1 MLVPES
7 VLRAAVRE
15 AILKEQSTGT
25 PAIIK
30 LLVADIKKDPQKYL
44 SSKRNKLET
53 ITWKGKKY
61 RALGF
66 LEKGNPVAL
75 ITKSDLKPQDA
86 SAAGPFEL
94 LGQDK
99 VTLTNAGDTRKYD
112 LTKFRGG
119 KTVTVSVR
127 DNAKSVKVDIVKV
140 DYGDPSISDW
150 AIEVGSYIG
159 MIPGVGTPVDLGSAV
174 LAVIK
179 DPPDYL
185 LGALCV
191 LCSAPVLGLA
201 AGAAKIVGKGVIKK
215 GATTIGKEV
224 SDEAIEK
231 AAEALVNYLKSKDV
245 EISEKVFGALRKQLD
260 GTLEYLEKQMKKF
273 AQDHNVFGVCAL
285 TEQQGTGGCAR
296 GVEEAAKRA
305 RALKK
310 EVDDLLSSVMAS
322 SDSVAKNIHYNKKQM
337 LEFFDSDVARLKGL
351 DIVPVEVGGKT
362 MAGAGKFGR
371 AYHVIYKGQPAVAK
385 VIGKGSDVDI
395 WKKIIE
401 LSSEMPDNLKKH
413 LPEIKGFPAED
424 VMVMEALEDL
434 PESVK
439 SVLSVGRPAAA
450 DIVGKRLL
458 PDTDIK
464 RYIRKVTRFPV
475 DDWFK
480 VDDLIK
486 AVKEKKNDIFAKEG
500 WTLSAKSVKDLKL
513 MLSMPPSPTQKL
525 TAAIEKASDRMARG
539 RGGVHAKQT
548 LSQEGLDEIQEEV
561 VEEYSRTI
569 KQFLT
574 KEGEK
579 AGWFLPPLPGTPKRE
594 YWNVKYVKEGIDS
607 VANEIAGNAQV
618 VIRGKLKEPE
628 SFKALPFHGDTEDL
642 AKIDELPPEF
652 QSFYKMLN
660 WLKERG
666 VTWKDV
672 HEENVMM
679 HPKTREM
686 VLTDVGEFIFG

>member
-1 MLVPES
+1 MLISES
-7 VLRAAVRE
+7 QLRSVIRE

-30 LLVADIKKDPQKYL
+30 LLVEDIKKDPQKYL

-75 ITKSDLKPQDA
+75 ITKADLKPQDA
-86 SAAGPFEL
+86 STSGPFEL

-112 LTKFRGG
+112 LTKFRDG
-119 KTVTVSVR
+119 KTATVSVR
-127 DNAKSVKVDIVKV
+127 GNAKSVKVNITKV
-140 DYGDPSISDW
+140 DYGDPSMSDW

-191 LCSAPVLGLA
+191 LCSAPGLGLA
-201 AGAAKIVGKGVIKK
+201 AGAFKIAGKGLLKK
-215 GATTIGKEV
+215 GATGAVKSEV
-224 SDEAIEK
+224 
-231 AAEALVNYLKSKDV
+231 AESFVKYLKSKN
-245 EISEKVFGALRKQLD
+245 IKMSEKVFKSLKVQVEKTMKYLD
-260 GTLEYLEKQMKKF
+260 DQMQKLAK
-273 AQDHNVFGVCAL
+273 DHNVFGVCAL
-285 TEQQGTGGCAR
+285 TEQQGAGGCAR
-296 GVEEAAKRA
+296 GVEEAVKRA
-305 RALKK
+305 RAFKK
-310 EVDDLLSSVMAS
+310 EVDDLLSLVMAS
-322 SDSVAKNIHYNKKQM
+322 SDSVAKNIHYSKKEM

-371 AYHVIYKGQPAVAK
+371 VYHVIYKGQPAVAK

-413 LPEIKGFPAED
+413 LPEIKGFPVKD

-434 PESVK
+434 PKSVK

-458 PDTDIK
+458 PDADIK
-464 RYIRKVTRFPV
+464 RYIRKVTSFPV

-486 AVKEKKNDIFAKEG
+486 AVKKNPTDIFAKEG
-500 WTLSAKSVKDLKL
+500 WTLGAKSVKDLKL
-513 MLSMPPSPTQKL
+513 MLSLPPPPTQKL

-539 RGGVHAKQT
+539 KGGVHATQT

-561 VEEYSRTI
+561 VKAYHRQI
-569 KQFLT
+569 KEFLT

-579 AGWFLPPLPGTPKRE
+579 AGWFLPPPPGTPKGE
-594 YWNVKYVKEGIDS
+594 YWDVKLVKERIDS
-607 VANEIAGNAQV
+607 ISTQIAGDVRKA
-618 VIRGKLKEPE
+618 IRSKLKNPE
-628 SFKALPFHGDTEDL
+628 SFKALPVHGTNKSSL
-642 AKIDELPPEF
+642 AKVDELPPEF
-652 QSFYKMLN
+652 QSFYKMLD

-666 VTWKDV
+666 VTWRDV
-672 HEENVMM
+672 HQENVMM
-679 HPKTREM
+679 NPKTREM
-686 VLTDVGEFIFG
+686 VLTDVGEFVFG